1 MKLREDPRM
10 AYGGVPNWPPVWYR
24 NGEQSLR
31 GEFGVLVSADCD
43 RSGAKCYLGME
54 LDGRRYAGTLLFKDV
69 TFCWFI
75 TRILKN
81 RIGSSIKEIGEL
93 DLSFAF

>member
-1 MKLREDPRM
+1 M
-10 AYGGVPNWPPVWYR
+10 AA
-24 NGEQSLR
+24 SLTGR
-31 GEFGVLVSADCD
+31 
-43 RSGAKCYLGME
+43 RSGTEMAHNLSEVSSGFCDSVVSCSSHSKCYLGME